1 MDTFEIVKKDQA
13 GKKQAADNKLKLKR
27 TRFVK
32 RLSLAITILGLIA
45 TILSF
50 SFNVGNQKKVEEVLK
65 YVDSKNTQAKI
76 DISDINEVKNK
87 LQVLKNTHIL
97 TYIGIASKAM
107 TTLLLAILS
116 WNLYYRLN
124 TVAVD
129 G

>member
-1 MDTFEIVKKDQA
+1 MVDTFETVTKDQA
-13 GKKQAADNKLKLKR
+13 GKEQAVANKLKR
-27 TRFVK
+27 TKFLK

-50 SFNVGNQKKVEEVLK
+50 SFDVGNQKKVEEVLK

-87 LQVLKNTHIL
+87 LQVLENTQIL
-97 TYIGIASKAM
+97 TYIDIASKVM
-107 TTLLLAILS
+107 GTLLSVILS